1 MGCQFLGSSH
11 NVGLHGARFVIS
23 PLPYDATASYGTGAR
38 FAPMRIIE
46 ASRQLELFDEE
57 LETSPFEA
65 GIHTLPIPEMP
76 VEPHNAK
83 GICFAITKGLIEKGK
98 IPVSIG
104 GDHSVTIGIVE
115 AISSYIKDFTLL
127 QLDAHTD
134 MRTEYQ
140 GTELSHACVARQ
152 ALKHC
157 GVVQAGIRSSS
168 KKEWD
173 FLKAEGRLPITA
185 SFINQDLTRAT
196 QQILEGIKGPR
207 VYITIDVDCLDPSVM
222 PATGTPEPGGLDWF
236 RLTYILREVA
246 SRFEII
252 GFDVVELAPIPGIH
266 FPDYLC
272 ARLIYKVIG
281 YICHKKG

>member
-1 MGCQFLGSSH
+1 MGCQFLGTSH
-11 NVGLHGARFVIS
+11 KVGLHGARFVIS

-46 ASRQLELFDEE
+46 ASLQLELFDEE
-57 LETSPFEA
+57 LEESPFEA

-76 VEPHNAK
+76 VEPNKAK
-83 GICFAITKGLIEKGK
+83 EICFDITKGLIEKGK
-98 IPVSIG
+98 VPVSIG

-115 AISSYIKDFTLL
+115 AISSSIQDFTLL

-140 GTELSHACVARQ
+140 GTGFSHACVARQ
-152 ALKHC
+152 ALNHC
-157 GVVQAGIRSSS
+157 CVVQAGIRSSS

-173 FLKAEGRLPITA
+173 FLKAEGRLPVTA
-185 SFINQDLTRAT
+185 SFINKDLTGAT
-196 QQILEGIKGPR
+196 KQIIEGIKGPK

-236 RLTYILREVA
+236 QLTYILREVA
-246 SRFEII
+246 NRFEII

-272 ARLIYKVIG
+272 ARLIYKMIG
-281 YICHKKG
+281 YIFFKKG